1 MLMTLMW
8 KSSMPLLKS
17 VILACLAY
25 ILWLL
30 IMIVKLM
37 HDMTVQIQWI
47 WVHVHIDSLCRVY
60 HIVKCRRYFLSK
72 SLYFG
77 FKKIKLNQWLLTLG
91 AGLAFIVY
99 PDVVTRLPI
108 SPLWSILFFV
118 MMITLGMGSE
128 VRIMFYQLNFFWAWK
143 FKNENLYYD

>member
-1 MLMTLMW
+1 MYAYDPNVE
-8 KSSMPLLKS
+8 KFNASFKKCDS
-17 VILACLAY
+17 CLFCIYFIIIDNDCKANA
-25 ILWLL
+25 W
-30 IMIVKLM
+30 
-37 HDMTVQIQWI
+37 HDSANPVD
-47 WVHVHIDSLCRVY
+47 IDSLCRVY

-128 VRIMFYQLNFFWAWK
+128 VRIMFYQLNFFLAWK